1 MNSQDKELTSVSFHL
16 YGYSPLMCFV
26 KSCNVNEKVKTLREK
41 KNKKKDRVNY
51 RYVHCNRCSDRR
63 YKKFTSN
70 KMICKVTELKCISQY
85 SNGKGVA
92 VRYSSDEES
101 RDKMSSSGERQFQ
114 IK

>member
-41 KNKKKDRVNY
+41 KTKKKIELTTDMFIAI
-51 RYVHCNRCSDRR
+51 DAA
-63 YKKFTSN
+63 
-70 KMICKVTELKCISQY
+70 TEGTRNSH
-85 SNGKGVA
+85 
-92 VRYSSDEES
+92 R
-101 RDKMSSSGERQFQ
+101 